1 MELEKPKNHP
11 PPRSW
16 RGPRAFGVVLFVF
29 SLFLIYNVTLIRE
42 GGGFMVVGP
51 RVFPTVIVG
60 FLTVLSAIFLL
71 RTTVWP
77 DVDLA
82 ETAGEERA
90 ATHWPTVIMTGLVL
104 VAYPF
109 AMRELGYIIGTAL
122 FLPITANIF
131 GSKRPLRDVVIGI
144 VLAITVYLV
153 FTRVLSVRLPAG
165 LLAPIL

>member
-1 MELEKPKNHP
+1 MALEQPKNSP
-11 PPRSW
+11 PSRSW
-16 RGPRAFGVVLFVF
+16 RGPRAFGVVLFIF

-60 FLTVLSAIFLL
+60 ILTVLAVIFLL

-77 DVDLA
+77 DTDLA
-82 ETAGEERA
+82 EMAAEERA
-90 ATHWPTVIMTGLVL
+90 ATHWPSVILTGLVL
-104 VAYPF
+104 VVYPF

-122 FLPITANIF
+122 FLPIMSSIF
-131 GSKRPLRDVVIGI
+131 GSKQHVRDVVIGVI
-144 VLAITVYLV
+144 LAVGVYLV

-165 LLAPIL
+165 ILAPIL